1 MQTRIANAV
10 IRLTY
15 ADQQTE
21 TLELVPPLNF
31 WSLCPLGDS
40 DYNYERD
47 GFCLPKA
54 PPMTVQLGENCRANV
69 LGCRLRAGETLQSV
83 TLETLSQDVV
93 VGLMG
98 VSILSQ
104 KQ

>member
-15 ADQQTE
+15 TDQETE

-40 DYNYERD
+40 DYSYERD
-47 GFCLPKA
+47 GYCLPKV
-54 PPMTVQLGENCRANV
+54 PPMTVQLGDNCRANV
-69 LGCRLRAGETLQSV
+69 LGCRLRAGVTLQSV

-93 VGLMG
+93 IGLMG
-98 VSILSQ
+98 MSILSP
-104 KQ
+104 K